1 MYYIYILLCKD
12 NSLYTGFT
20 TDIAKR
26 LEDHRSGRGSKYVR
40 SRLPVKLIYSERF
53 RSKSRAMKREA
64 QIKGWRRE
72 DKIENI
78 QPKAGSPLA
87 KKLKVG

>member
-1 MYYIYILLCKD
+1 
-12 NSLYTGFT
+12 
-20 TDIAKR
+20 
-26 LEDHRSGRGSKYVR
+26 
-40 SRLPVKLIYSERF
+40 
-53 RSKSRAMKREA
+53 MKREA